1 MVFPSLSS
9 RSVHFT
15 CSGQLLTYQAAL
27 GVSRDELH
35 HLLAALSN
43 DTIRPVTF
51 WAGYDTARLVS
62 KSFWSEWQCPARQLK
77 LDIDGRVNPEGEG
90 VVRCTPRIWVDI
102 WGRRLEQKWKE
113 AAGCAKGWLVSR
125 PGMSEVSHSS
135 PQIRRC

>member
-1 MVFPSLSS
+1 
-9 RSVHFT
+9 
-15 CSGQLLTYQAAL
+15 
-27 GVSRDELH
+27 
-35 HLLAALSN
+35 
-43 DTIRPVTF
+43 VTF

-62 KSFWSEWQCPARQLK
+62 KSFWSEWQCSARQLK

-113 AAGCAKGWLVSR
+113 AVGCAKGWLVSR

-135 PQIRRC
+135 FLLPVADNIAYLPREIGNGNGPPGG